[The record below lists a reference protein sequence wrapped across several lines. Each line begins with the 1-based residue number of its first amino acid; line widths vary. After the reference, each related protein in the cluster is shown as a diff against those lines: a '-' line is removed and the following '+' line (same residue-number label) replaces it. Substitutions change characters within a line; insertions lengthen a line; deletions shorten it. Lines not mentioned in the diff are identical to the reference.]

1 MVRQHTQQPITTG
14 ASVLGIKYKDGV
26 MIACDTMVAYG
37 NTLKFPGTSRVHSV
51 GNNTVVGASG
61 EYSDFQA
68 IQRMLDDLEEEDWVN
83 QDGTNLGPKQ
93 VASYLGRVLYNRRSK
108 IDPLWNQLVIGGYK
122 NGKHQLTYVDLQGT
136 QYDEDFLATGFG
148 MHMALPILRAE
159 LDNGKWQTKTE
170 AEAKAVLEKCL
181 KLLFYRDCKASCNVQ
196 IAVINGNGT
205 KIGDPYRLETFWEH
219 ETWMKTGAEL
229 AKSGFAGTQSW

>member
-37 NTLKFPGTSRVHSV
+37 NTLKFPLTARVHSV
-51 GNNTVVGASG
+51 ANNTVVGASG

-68 IQRMLDDLEEEDWVN
+68 ISRMLEELEEEDWVN
-83 QDGTNLGPKQ
+83 QDGTTLGPKE

-108 IDPLWNQLVIGGYK
+108 VDPLWNQLVIGGFK

-136 QYDEDFLATGFG
+136 QFDEDFIATGFG
-148 MHMALPILRAE
+148 MHMALPILREE
-159 LDNGKWQTKTE
+159 LDNGKWTTKTE

-181 KLLFYRDCKASCNVQ
+181 KLLFYRDCKASCQVQ
-196 IAVINGNGT
+196 ISTITNSGV
-205 KIGDPYRLETFWEH
+205 KISEPYRLQTFWEH
-219 ETWMKTGAEL
+219 KTWTLPGAAL
-229 AKSGFAGTQSW
+229 AKGVAGTQSW